1 MGYQCI
7 ATCANYKTR
16 TMTKFILLALFLGT
30 AFAAPSESDFDS
42 TEVLDESQGRFL
54 YFNSSSTATS
64 LTLLGALILLGVIFY
79 LVYVGG
85 LLAPVGGSQYSRY
98 GQDYSN
104 GGYGYQNQ
112 ARSAPEGMNVM
123 NVIQWISMLQEVYE
137 KFDYNDLECQKKL
150 ICEVMREPEYF
161 GNMSSK
167 LKSGFQMARY
177 LEVLNMPDD
186 FRELLDE
193 YMDASE
199 RSEGQKAC
207 EEFFQCPYSIKDS
220 VKRNFSGNTL

>member
-1 MGYQCI
+1 MGQWPAGEQQDDEQTLCTSGNPCRGCLRSSGRSVRG
-7 ATCANYKTR
+7 AGRADGER
-16 TMTKFILLALFLGT
+16 SPLPLLQLLQHRHLPHPPWRPHPLGGDLLPCLCWGS
-30 AFAAPSESDFDS
+30 ACPCGW
-42 TEVLDESQGRFL
+42 L
-54 YFNSSSTATS
+54 
-64 LTLLGALILLGVIFY
+64 LTIQPVRS
-79 LVYVGG
+79 G
-85 LLAPVGGSQYSRY
+85 LLQR
-98 GQDYSN
+98 
-104 GGYGYQNQ
+104 GYGYQNQ

-167 LKSGFQMARY
+167 LKSGFQMTRY

-220 VKRNFSGNTL
+220 VKRNFSGNSL

>member
-1 MGYQCI
+1 MGGQRPCS
-7 ATCANYKTR
+7 R
-16 TMTKFILLALFLGT
+16 TMSKLFALLAILAGV
-30 AFAAPSESDFDS
+30 ASAPDSLMYEDQAELMDSEA
-42 TEVLDESQGRFL
+42 RFL

-85 LLAPVGGSQYSRY
+85 LLAPVGGSSQYSRY

-150 ICEVMREPEYF
+150 MCEVMKE
-161 GNMSSK
+161 
-167 LKSGFQMARY
+167 
-177 LEVLNMPDD
+177 PDD
-186 FRELLDE
+186 FRDLLDE

-199 RSEGQKAC
+199 RSDGQKAC
-207 EEFFQCPYSIKDS
+207 EEFFQCPYSIKES
-220 VKRNFSGNTL
+220 VKRNFSGNSL